1 MIEIR
6 FKACC
11 CICNNLDP
19 DYQQTSG
26 LGELVTVI
34 GCRHSHVCGKYLA
47 EPEETEEAP
56 PQDVTVKGF
65 HNADG

>member
-1 MIEIR
+1 MIENR
-6 FKACC
+6 FRRCC
-11 CICNNLDP
+11 HTCNNLNP

-26 LGELVTVI
+26 FGELVTVF
-34 GCRHSHVCGKYLA
+34 GCVHSHVCGKYLA
-47 EPEETEEAP
+47 EPEESEEAP

>member
-1 MIEIR
+1 MIENR
-6 FKACC
+6 FKRCC
-11 CICNNLDP
+11 YTCNNLDP

-47 EPEETEEAP
+47 EPEGLEEAP

>member
-11 CICNNLDP
+11 GTCNNLDP

-34 GCRHSHVCGKYLA
+34 GCRHSHVCGKYFA
-47 EPEETEEAP
+47 EPEEAEEAP
-56 PQDVTVKGF
+56 PQDVTVKGIC
-65 HNADG
+65 NADG